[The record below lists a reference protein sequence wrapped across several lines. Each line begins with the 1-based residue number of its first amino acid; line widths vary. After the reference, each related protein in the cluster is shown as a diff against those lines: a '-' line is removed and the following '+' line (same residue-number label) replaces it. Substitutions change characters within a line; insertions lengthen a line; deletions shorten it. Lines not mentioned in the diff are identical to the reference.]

1 MIAALYV
8 CVRLCLC
15 LCVRLCLCLCARLCL
30 CVCYIFV
37 AVQRAEE
44 DRWVVFKYVLRA
56 IAMVYVPVKDKD
68 TATERERGRVSGV
81 SS

>member
-1 MIAALYV
+1 MIAVLYV
-8 CVRLCLC
+8 CVRLC
-15 LCVRLCLCLCARLCL
+15 LCL

-44 DRWVVFKYVLRA
+44 DRWVVFKHVLRA

-68 TATERERGRVSGV
+68 TATERESEAE
-81 SS
+81 